1 MLGQLYTIQVSL
13 LRLLQ
18 RRRQTSHPFAQAATV
33 KPQMAAALQQL
44 MKWNQICLPPLLS
57 SLLMYAARA
66 QPNGQMGSGF
76 ALQVALQLLVQFQDW
91 LQDHLDQQLQGV
103 MFSLKA

>member
-13 LRLLQ
+13 LLLLLQQ
-18 RRRQTSHPFAQAATV
+18 RRRTSHPFAQAATV

-66 QPNGQMGSGF
+66 QPNGQMGSGC
-76 ALQVALQLLVQFQDW
+76 APQVALQLLVQF
-91 LQDHLDQQLQGV
+91 
-103 MFSLKA
+103 

>member
-13 LRLLQ
+13 LLLLLLQQ
-18 RRRQTSHPFAQAATV
+18 RRRTSHPFAQAATV

-66 QPNGQMGSGF
+66 QPNGQMGSGC
-76 ALQVALQLLVQFQDW
+76 APQVALQLLVQF
-91 LQDHLDQQLQGV
+91 
-103 MFSLKA
+103 